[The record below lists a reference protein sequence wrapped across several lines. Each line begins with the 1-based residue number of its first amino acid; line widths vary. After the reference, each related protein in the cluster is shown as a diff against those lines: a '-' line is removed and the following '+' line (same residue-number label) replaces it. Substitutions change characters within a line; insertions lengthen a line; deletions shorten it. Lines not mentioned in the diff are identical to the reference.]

1 MGLFNTEYRCTCKQ
15 CSHVWHYTKSDEK
28 EQKSL
33 QKQAKGLQLEEAGRL
48 ITPFSSQKKAMQNLQ
63 RQQLVQSQTK
73 ELDRCPNCGSR
84 KIKKEDSAF
93 APKLTSPQIQA
104 QTQIQPEPQT
114 PVPQTPTQQVQ
125 QTPPPPLPQTQAPYT
140 PPQRPTQSVGLHVV
154 LFLFT
159 VGIGNII
166 YFLYIKNK
174 QQQYDMSQSR

>member
-33 QKQAKGLQLEEAGRL
+33 QKQAKGLQIEEAGRL

-93 APKLTSPQIQA
+93 APKITSPQVQA
-104 QTQIQPEPQT
+104 QIQPEPQT
-114 PVPQTPTQQVQ
+114 PVQQTPTPQVQ
-125 QTPPPPLPQTQAPYT
+125 QTPPPPLPQTQAPYAL
-140 PPQRPTQSVGLHVV
+140 PQRPTQSVGLHVV